1 MLNMSNDQQVIEE
14 TKDDRRLHGKP
25 PRDISSKELARMI
38 LDIGTSD
45 LVLKGKLPGRLT
57 QDEVNGLV
65 NYLNTPLSDAELEE
79 MDRVSSINSRLSPK
93 QVYAILAL
101 HYEGHMNFNDL
112 AKMFGISTKYL
123 SSIKRGTAWTGVF
136 YRYCRDRN
144 IDPQELAAR

>member
-1 MLNMSNDQQVIEE
+1 MSLNQPAIVE
-14 TKDDRRLHGKP
+14 KDTRRLHGSP
-25 PRDISSKELARMI
+25 PRELIGKELARML
-38 LDIGTSD
+38 LDVGTSE
-45 LVLKGKLPGRLT
+45 LVLKGQLPGKLS
-57 QDEVNGLV
+57 QDEVDGLV
-65 NYLNTPLSDAELEE
+65 KYLNTPLSDAELEE

-136 YRYCRDRN
+136 CRYCRDRN